1 MKQCK
6 SGRIIIRKKSK
17 KEFYF
22 LRLNIVDINCSD
34 AKQRYSVKD
43 IETGLEVSKRNF
55 QKANS
60 LLEDAISS
68 FEDEEAKK
76 KKQILFHEYC
86 EKWLEDK
93 KPSLELTSFEGYRYK
108 VSIITAYFSEHSIL
122 LSDLSA
128 EDISAFYRH
137 LLTVERDIGHRHK
150 AGYANRTLKDVG
162 VLLRSILKDAVTL
175 HYISGNPAANIK
187 VPKTVE
193 NIEQRAY
200 VGAEYVDTFLSA
212 IKGHR
217 LELPFT
223 LCLYYGLRREEVLGL
238 KWSAIHDNGKLYIEH
253 TVAKVR
259 TIVRKDRVKT
269 GASYRYYP
277 VSKPLLERLEA
288 VRRQQAANRKRLGEN
303 YHISDYIFTWEDGRP
318 YSPDYLTRA
327 FKKVVRKSPELND
340 SLTLHS
346 LRASCV
352 SILIHSGV
360 DIKDVQE
367 WVGHRDIQTT
377 MNIYARTNEK
387 QKKQAEE
394 KMLKTFFK
402 EV

>member
-1 MKQCK
+1 MKICK
-6 SGRIIIRKKSK
+6 SGRIIEKKRQGK
-17 KEFYF
+17 DRYF
-22 LRLNIVDINCSD
+22 LRLNIVDTTVD
-34 AKQRYSVKD
+34 GKKYLTKD
-43 IETGLEVSKRNF
+43 IATGLEVSKRNF
-55 QKANS
+55 QKANA
-60 LLEDAISS
+60 LLDEAISS
-68 FEDEEAKK
+68 YQGGLEEEGQKP
-76 KKQILFHEYC
+76 LFFHQYC

-93 KPSLELTSFEGYRYK
+93 KPSLELTSYEGYCHK
-108 VSIITAYFSEHSIL
+108 VRIITSYFEEHPVL
-122 LSDLSA
+122 LADLAA
-128 EDISAFYRH
+128 EDVRDFYRH
-137 LLTVERDIGHRHK
+137 LLTVERDVGHQHII
-150 AGYANRTLKDVG
+150 GYANRTVKDVG
-162 VLLRSILKDAVTL
+162 VLLRSILNEAL
-175 HYISGNPAANIK
+175 SLRHINENPASGVK
-187 VPKTVE
+187 VPRKVE
-193 NIEQRAY
+193 DLGQRAY
-200 VGAEYVDTFLSA
+200 IGAEDIDIFLDA

-223 LCLYYGLRREEVLGL
+223 LCLYYGLRREEVVGL

-269 GASYRYYP
+269 SASYRYYP
-277 VSKPLLERLEA
+277 LSEPLLERLAA
-288 VRRQQAANRKRLGEN
+288 VRRQQETNRARLGED
-303 YHISDYIFTWEDGRP
+303 YHSSGYIFTWEDGHP

-327 FKKVVRKSPELND
+327 FKKLVRRNEKLDS

-360 DIKDVQE
+360 DVKDVQE

-387 QKKQAEE
+387 QKQEAEA

-402 EV
+402 DV